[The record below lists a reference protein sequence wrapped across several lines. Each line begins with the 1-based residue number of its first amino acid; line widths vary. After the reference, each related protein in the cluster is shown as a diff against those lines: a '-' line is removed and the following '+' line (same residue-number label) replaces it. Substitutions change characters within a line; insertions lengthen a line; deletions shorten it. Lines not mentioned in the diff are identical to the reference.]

1 MISPSERPEYSQVE
15 QDCKGCMGPC
25 GRCHELA
32 SERPDALQQ
41 AREALHA
48 EINICMAIGRSSP
61 KLTAA
66 IDHLLLVQRQSL
78 ENTETCLTCAHHVS
92 DGCLHPAMVAVSYSS
107 LYFHPPTP
115 DFSCSFHADLLLVQR
130 QSLENTEPDD
140 DGA

>member
-66 IDHLLLVQRQSL
+66 IDHLLLVQRQSCDAEILAAL
-78 ENTETCLTCAHHVS
+78 ELQQAAHR
-92 DGCLHPAMVAVSYSS
+92 DNLA
-107 LYFHPPTP
+107 
-115 DFSCSFHADLLLVQR
+115 LVR
-130 QSLENTEPDD
+130 QSWEKE
-140 DGA
+140 